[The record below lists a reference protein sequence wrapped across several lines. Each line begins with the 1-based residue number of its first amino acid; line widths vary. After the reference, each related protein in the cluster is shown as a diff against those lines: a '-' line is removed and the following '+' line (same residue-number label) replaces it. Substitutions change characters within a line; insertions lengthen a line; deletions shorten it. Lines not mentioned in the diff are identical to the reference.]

1 MIFSD
6 ESRIS
11 IFDQDGLKYVRRRVG
26 EAYRPEC
33 CTPTMKHPVSI
44 MIWGCMAWGAV
55 GRLQIMEGTV
65 NARKYVET
73 VLERKLQQSA
83 EGIFKVQHPEFVF
96 QDDAPCRTAKL
107 CKDWFQEHDI
117 SVMDWP
123 GNSPDLNLIEN
134 LWSRLKR
141 LVSAKRPANRERL
154 IEATIECW
162 FHVITNEHLHAL
174 VESMPRRCQAVIDAR
189 GYPTKY

>member
-11 IFDQDGLKYVRRRVG
+11 IFGQDGLKYVRRRVG

-33 CTPTMKHPVSI
+33 CTPTMKHPISI

-55 GRLQIMEGTV
+55 GRLQIMEGNV
-65 NARKYVET
+65 NARKYVDT
-73 VLERKLQQSA
+73 VLERNLLQSA
-83 EGIFKVQHPEFVF
+83 EDIFKVQHPEFVF
-96 QDDAPCRTAKL
+96 QQDGAPCHTAKL
-107 CKDWFQEHDI
+107 CKDWFQGHDI

-123 GNSPDLNLIEN
+123 GNSPG
-134 LWSRLKR
+134 LKR
-141 LVSAKRPANRERL
+141 LVSATRPANRECL
-154 IEATIECW
+154 ISAAIECW

-189 GYPTKY
+189 SYPTKY

>member
-1 MIFSD
+1 
-6 ESRIS
+6 
-11 IFDQDGLKYVRRRVG
+11 
-26 EAYRPEC
+26 
-33 CTPTMKHPVSI
+33 
-44 MIWGCMAWGAV
+44 MAWGAV
-55 GRLQIMEGTV
+55 GRLQIMEGNV
-65 NARKYVET
+65 NARKYVDT
-73 VLERKLQQSA
+73 VLERNLLQSA
-83 EGIFKVQHPEFVF
+83 EDIFKVQHPEFVF
-96 QDDAPCRTAKL
+96 QQDGAPCHTAKL

-123 GNSPDLNLIEN
+123 GYSPNLNPIEN

-141 LVSAKRPANRERL
+141 LISAKRPANRECL
-154 IEATIECW
+154 IAARIECW